1 VLRLHLL
8 SSSLAVLEAR
18 GPAAWAVGATAP
30 LEAPEKVPP
39 VLVLAPPV
47 LVHLS
52 DPRPQA

>member
-1 VLRLHLL
+1 MLRLHLL